1 MAQQKV
7 TEKILEDARKEAQ
20 EILDRFKE
28 EAKGVNAGYEKR
40 IADKKTQIE
49 ADVAASKENEIMR
62 ALSQNRLEFSKKVV
76 RQKRAFIDDI
86 IDDAL
91 KKIHEHKEYVH
102 FLKTLINKSGEKDGE
117 LLLNK
122 QDVKRY
128 GAELEKFIKKE
139 GLRLKMKGDNEI
151 SGGLII
157 KKGKTAHLGSLDIIS
172 ELLGDELTIAIS
184 RVLY

>member
-7 TEKILEDARKEAQ
+7 TEKILEDAKKEAR

-28 EAKGVNAGYEKR
+28 KTEKISDEYEKR

-49 ADVAASKENEIMR
+49 TDVAAAKENEIMR
-62 ALSQNRLEFSKKVV
+62 TLSQKRLEFNKEVV
-76 RQKRAFIDDI
+76 RQKHMFIDDI
-86 IDDAL
+86 IGDAL
-91 KKIHEHKEYVH
+91 KKIHEHKEYVT

-157 KKGKTAHLGSLDIIS
+157 KKGKTAYLGSLDIIG